1 MSFDV
6 GPDPFAAHCD
16 RCDELATGGL
26 PDGTLLCDDCHS
38 EALTRGEGD
47 E

>member
-6 GPDPFAAHCD
+6 GRDPFAAHCD
-16 RCDELATGGL
+16 RCDALATGGL
-26 PDGTLLCDDCHS
+26 SDGTLLCDDCHAD
-38 EALTRGEGD
+38 ALTRGETG